1 MPSGCN
7 VCNSR
12 IQTLYL
18 LCLWFSFQLGLWS
31 MIYILDLTKSSNLC
45 PGDTKR
51 WLTGKGVFLVRS
63 LLCPF
68 ILLVNGWTLSPTYL
82 RPVDVTVKE
91 VNHIMRFA
99 IDIAKDFIF
108 LSCRLPMEQLCVLQL
123 ETALATLVTT
133 WFTLA
138 DRRWRSRYRSSDQCI
153 LNAFRSPERYNGWFR
168 EQLGQRFTFL
178 NFFPM
183 MTDNAWHFL

>member
-31 MIYILDLTKSSNLC
+31 VTYILDLTKSSNLC

-68 ILLVNGWTLSPTYL
+68 ILLVNGWTLSSTYL

-99 IDIAKDFIF
+99 IDIVKDT
-108 LSCRLPMEQLCVLQL
+108 LVRATVSRPSSTVGQCKPCGDKRCKCCLQL
-123 ETALATLVTT
+123 QHAQVFHSKTTGKEYNLRDIVHSLDVALGLH
-133 WFTLA
+133 
-138 DRRWRSRYRSSDQCI
+138 
-153 LNAFRSPERYNGWFR
+153 
-168 EQLGQRFTFL
+168 QLL
-178 NFFPM
+178 K
-183 MTDNAWHFL
+183 